1 MLKDIWIIA
10 FLLFMLFLGVTG
22 LYLIFTNSVEED
34 DYICKNVANFPSETL
49 ECNKKSLEKAKPYQI
64 LYLYDQNTI
73 EFKAVY
79 FVKRLPYFFGKP
91 IYSDNVELKYKE
103 AIKTIS
109 KDKIEQMREKL
120 LNANQKELDTAK
132 QKEQSEI
139 DRLKNKF
146 ENL

>member
-1 MLKDIWIIA
+1 MLDNVIQGTILAFIALLGVVFFYSIA
-10 FLLFMLFLGVTG
+10 F
-22 LYLIFTNSVEED
+22 NSIEEN
-34 DYICKNVANFPSETL
+34 DYICKEGANFPSEKL
-49 ECNKKSLEKAKPYQI
+49 ECNLKSLEKAKPYQI
-64 LYLYDQNTI
+64 LYLYDVNTTNF
-73 EFKAVY
+73 EATY
-79 FVKRLPYFFGKP
+79 FIKTLPYFFGKP

-120 LNANQKELDTAK
+120 LNANQKELDAAK